1 MKIEQIDIDELKEI
15 DPEGRVKQL
24 TKLFL
29 ETIYSL
35 DDEKLEMSVLIS
47 TLGSYLINKKDDDDR
62 IGKSNAFISFLQTIQ
77 SMPPFDGDSF
87 GDEDHPVV

>member
-1 MKIEQIDIDELKEI
+1 MKIEQIDIDELKKI

-29 ETIYSL
+29 DAIYVL
-35 DDEKLEMSVLIS
+35 EDEQLQMSVLIS
-47 TLGSYLINKKDDDDR
+47 TLGSYLINIKDDDDR

-77 SMPPFDGDSF
+77 SRSPFHDDSF
-87 GDEDHPVV
+87 EDEDYPVV